1 MCYRDLISL
10 NNLSRKK
17 VRIFENQGSDLLRA
31 NIYYYEK
38 KKSNEM
44 IYLKNVCVQSEF
56 TRRLD

>member
-38 KKSNEM
+38 K
-44 IYLKNVCVQSEF
+44 NVM
-56 TRRLD
+56 R